1 MWVHVCHLSEKT
13 LSKREAWVA
22 ALRSFI
28 PRYALSVGEAVVV
41 MIDPWK
47 ICYNTI
53 EKLFLQQAA
62 DTRDSRKSFRN
73 SRRVLLTR
81 EMSKRSHSARSCG
94 FHDTRLRLPSPTS
107 RLRSSTWQGR
117 NTAKTGQKQK
127 HFPPDGFRWKVQ
139 RRLSPNLVYKQ
150 NQKCNTLSE
159 RLEIL
164 FQPHY
169 PSSHNKDLGPH
180 QLHH

>member
-41 MIDPWK
+41 MINPWK

-62 DTRDSRKSFRN
+62 DTRDSRNSFRN
-73 SRRVLLTR
+73 SRQVLLTR
-81 EMSKRSHSARSCG
+81 EMSKRSHSACSCG
-94 FHDTRLRLPSPTS
+94 FHDTSCVCQARPPGWGAPRGRAGTQPKLAESKSIFLQMVSDG
-107 RLRSSTWQGR
+107 RSKEGSLQT
-117 NTAKTGQKQK
+117 
-127 HFPPDGFRWKVQ
+127 
-139 RRLSPNLVYKQ
+139 
-150 NQKCNTLSE
+150 
-159 RLEIL
+159 
-164 FQPHY
+164 
-169 PSSHNKDLGPH
+169 
-180 QLHH
+180 

>member
-1 MWVHVCHLSEKT
+1 MCHLSEKT
-13 LSKREAWVA
+13 LSKRETWVA

-28 PRYALSVGEAVVV
+28 LRYALSVGEVVVV

-62 DTRDSRKSFRN
+62 DTRDSRNSFRN

-81 EMSKRSHSARSCG
+81 EMSEKPLCLQLWVSRHE
-94 FHDTRLRLPSPTS
+94 LRLPSPTS

-117 NTAKTGQKQK
+117 NTAKTGRKQK

-159 RLEIL
+159 RLEVL

-169 PSSHNKDLGPH
+169 PSSYNKDLGPH